1 MSASDVKIKFLAYNL
16 WSNEHVA
23 VYRRM
28 HSISDLIASND
39 PDVIFLQLTK
49 LHAGDDRCD
58 IMPEPWLRPPGDP
71 AGLLSAFLDW
81 KRPTDTDRDA
91 VKDRKKKNRRLHP
104 MCCDCEHRLH
114 AATCRFPGP
123 TQSDIRSVDR
133 IGRAHEYFRHF
144 ANCSDHNAVLAGDMS
159 LDDDLDGPFPIPAGS
174 GWVDAWC
181 ELRASDVAGWT
192 YDSVANPML
201 RGFKP
206 GLTRPDR
213 FLCKLRDFDLYSIE
227 MVGTEAIRGVTYYDD
242 NGDLLPVL
250 PSHPFGLLLTIS
262 SKQA

>member
-1 MSASDVKIKFLAYNL
+1 
-16 WSNEHVA
+16 
-23 VYRRM
+23 
-28 HSISDLIASND
+28 
-39 PDVIFLQLTK
+39 
-49 LHAGDDRCD
+49 
-58 IMPEPWLRPPGDP
+58 
-71 AGLLSAFLDW
+71 
-81 KRPTDTDRDA
+81 
-91 VKDRKKKNRRLHP
+91 

-159 LDDDLDGPFPIPAGS
+159 LDDALDGPFPIPAGS

-227 MVGTEAIRGVTYYDD
+227 MIIENFHLTGMGPKGQKLVAKPCTGNFVITVTM
-242 NGDLLPVL
+242 
-250 PSHPFGLLLTIS
+250 PSC
-262 SKQA
+262 